1 MGSAFTHRVAE
12 RISRRLVRRAVEQQK
27 SKPAAEVFSHAWSS
41 LLAKPL
47 FRLAMRMYVSDKDY
61 FCLNTETLKFVAQSY
76 PELFP
81 FVRISASP
89 DFVRE
94 LQSGTAFVAVQIHDG
109 SPNLSRLLSDHK
121 RRFSRIVRRP
131 SRHMASL
138 QAMQLDTA
146 RINLIKR
153 DVTCFSRLRSA
164 VQERQ
169 IICSTIDYKD
179 KDGRWAYLNPAIFGF
194 AKRFK
199 LPVIFIR
206 NDVDRDGHV
215 HIFASTPHA
224 VVEPALSATAFQD
237 FYNSMPGK
245 KINFAVK
252 RYYENAPE

>member
-1 MGSAFTHRVAE
+1 MVAVFTHRVAE
-12 RISRRLVRRAVEQQK
+12 SALRRLVRRAVEQQK
-27 SKPAAEVFSHAWSS
+27 SDPSAEVFSRVWSS
-41 LLAKPL
+41 LLANPL
-47 FRLAMRMYVSDKDY
+47 YRWSMRTYVSDKEH
-61 FCLNTETLKFVAQSY
+61 FCLNTETLKFLAQSY

-94 LQSGTAFVAVQIHDG
+94 LQRDAPFVAVQIHDG
-109 SPNLSRLLSDHK
+109 SPNLSRFLSDHK

-138 QAMQLDTA
+138 EAMQLDTA

-164 VQERQ
+164 FQEGQ

-206 NDVDRDGHV
+206 NDVERDGRV
-215 HIFASTPHA
+215 HIFASPPHS
-224 VVEPALSATAFQD
+224 VVEPTLSAMAFQD

-252 RYYENAPE
+252 RYYEK